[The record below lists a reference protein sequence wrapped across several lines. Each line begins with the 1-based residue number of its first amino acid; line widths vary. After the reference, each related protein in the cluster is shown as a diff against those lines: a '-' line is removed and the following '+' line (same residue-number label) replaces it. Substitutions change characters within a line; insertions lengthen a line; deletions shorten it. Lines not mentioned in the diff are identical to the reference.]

1 MIRSRRKQDRQVSG
15 CLSSTNRTP
24 HITGLMYACPRA
36 SRTVHNAGYV
46 RVPPAVFSRFRNV
59 KATDNVVVVAAIDT
73 AFVMISSRLAIDMP
87 YAK

>member
-1 MIRSRRKQDRQVSG
+1 MAKGVANHRDGGRDPTE
-15 CLSSTNRTP
+15 LA
-24 HITGLMYACPRA
+24 L
-36 SRTVHNAGYV
+36 TVQPANTARPVETTKYHYPPAGYG